1 MSNVEENL
9 ENQTE
14 LLRLISEAYWSA
26 NNELT
31 ESERGTTSALV
42 LAGGWIEAIT
52 IGLKIV
58 DNNLEQKD
66 IIDKVGQQRYT
77 LELIL
82 DVLKNAADDE
92 GVASV
97 YQDFQSLNTIYIS
110 MPYTGEE
117 FDVEDPVTGDIKK
130 GILKNVKISPEN
142 LKELTDRAFEI
153 REKYLALK

>member
-1 MSNVEENL
+1 MLSDNLNISNAFSQELMSNVEENL

-66 IIDKVGQQRYT
+66 ILDKVGQQRYR
-77 LELIL
+77 L
-82 DVLKNAADDE
+82 
-92 GVASV
+92 S
-97 YQDFQSLNTIYIS
+97 
-110 MPYTGEE
+110 
-117 FDVEDPVTGDIKK
+117 
-130 GILKNVKISPEN
+130 
-142 LKELTDRAFEI
+142 
-153 REKYLALK
+153 